1 MTDRNN
7 RVQGSTSLLTSGLA
21 ATFQSSGSKVVR
33 SRNRRHDNS
42 RPYGGTST
50 NIHSGRGIDD
60 VWDGSSRSRD
70 ASRSSEPTRSRTDKQ
85 NPPSGQELV
94 QFLGDS
100 WAQSWSSVQSF
111 ASSIISNGNKSTDS
125 RESPQ
130 RRARVRRKNS
140 HLETWG
146 PVPPS
151 QSPLTQNIAAGSSAH
166 RQAALKAAKT
176 ASVLESYEGVNGGLD
191 ISGKHKRRT
200 SDESIP
206 QDLEPADQLVY
217 VHEVQP
223 NDTYAGLVLRYKCR
237 EDIFRK
243 SNRLWSQ
250 DSVQTR
256 KWLILPVD
264 ACEIKG
270 RPLEPQPCH
279 QSRDIDNPA
288 LSTLKI
294 EDTPSNRESLGNG
307 SSPKHRH
314 SISSA
319 QREQDVEDDKPWT
332 HVRWVQIDS
341 FAKPV
346 QIARVAR
353 QSLGYFPPRRKR
365 SVQTMT
371 PTISPRQ
378 SSDLSNPALSMHEAP
393 SPCQRNLPRRQ
404 SLVPGTPSLCQGR
417 VKSDMADIRPSWMRR
432 PGGVGSMSTSV
443 KEPGP
448 DEDFFNLWAKKH
460 LPGLDLDTM
469 PSMSVMGSDSAH
481 FGFGQAS
488 ATIVENPSEGGRDLG
503 SPSRSGSG
511 LDRAAAAVEH
521 WLRGALA
528 KRPSTPL
535 LGNRSRPTGS
545 SSEQDVS
552 DLIELRNAISE
563 EEDATNLLMSS
574 DTSITA
580 RTNNVIASRNKISPT
595 PGNAD
600 THKKGR

>member
-7 RVQGSTSLLTSGLA
+7 PVQGSTSKLTSAIA
-21 ATFQSSGSKVVR
+21 ASSRSATSNVVR
-33 SRNRRHDNS
+33 SRNRRHDNT
-42 RPYGGTST
+42 RPHDGTSI
-50 NIHSGRGIDD
+50 NNQAGSSIDD
-60 VWDGSSRSRD
+60 VWDGSNRSKNV
-70 ASRSSEPTRSRTDKQ
+70 SRSSGSLRSGIDPK
-85 NPPSGQELV
+85 SLSGGQEFA

-111 ASSIISNGNKSTDS
+111 ASSIISNGNKSPDG
-125 RESPQ
+125 REPPQ
-130 RRARVRRKNS
+130 GRARPRRKNS
-140 HLETWG
+140 HLDAWG
-146 PVPPS
+146 PEPPS
-151 QSPLTQNIAAGSSAH
+151 QSPLAHSIAAGSPAH

-191 ISGKHKRRT
+191 IAGKHKRRK
-200 SDESIP
+200 SDESVP

-223 NDTYAGLVLRYKCR
+223 NDTYAGIVLRYKCR
-237 EDIFRK
+237 EDVFRK

-264 ACEIKG
+264 ACEVKG
-270 RPLEPQPCH
+270 RPLGPQSWH
-279 QSRDIDNPA
+279 QGREIDLLAPT
-288 LSTLKI
+288 LSI
-294 EDTPSNRESLGNG
+294 SEGAPSNCESLDN
-307 SSPKHRH
+307 SFLSEHHNPT
-314 SISSA
+314 SSA
-319 QREQDVEDDKPWT
+319 QREPDFEDDKPWT

-341 FAKPV
+341 FTKPV

-365 SVQTMT
+365 SVQAIS
-371 PTISPRQ
+371 PTTSPRRNSELSQSTVGMNEGTSPRQ
-378 SSDLSNPALSMHEAP
+378 LNSSSRQTLMSGMP
-393 SPCQRNLPRRQ
+393 S
-404 SLVPGTPSLCQGR
+404 SYHGR
-417 VKSDMADIRPSWMRR
+417 VESELADARPSWMRR
-432 PGGVGSMSTSV
+432 PGGVGSMNMSV

-448 DEDFFNLWAKKH
+448 DKDILNMWARKH

-488 ATIVENPSEGGRDLG
+488 ATIVENPLEEGRDLG
-503 SPSRSGSG
+503 STSRMGSG

-535 LGNRSRPTGS
+535 LGNLSRPTGS
-545 SSEQDVS
+545 SSEHHVS
-552 DLIELRNAISE
+552 DLIELTNPIG
-563 EEDATNLLMSS
+563 EEDDTTNLLRSS
-574 DTSITA
+574 GTITTA
-580 RTNNVIASRNKISPT
+580 WTNDIITLRDKKSLGPENV
-595 PGNAD
+595 D
-600 THKKGR
+600 THKKSH